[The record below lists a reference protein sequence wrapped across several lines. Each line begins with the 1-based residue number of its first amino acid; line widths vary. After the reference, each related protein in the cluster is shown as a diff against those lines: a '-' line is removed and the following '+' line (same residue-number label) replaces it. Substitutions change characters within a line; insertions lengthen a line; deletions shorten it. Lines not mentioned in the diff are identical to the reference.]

1 MDGMGMDMGTQGT
14 FAPTNMSIARAY
26 WYIVASTVGVLAS
39 RRIYEES
46 RSYLQQRSRRHDSD
60 SKQSQPRNVI
70 AQAYET
76 TIAICRE
83 MAYPQLYWLNG
94 RVGRYFNP
102 PPLGR
107 CLVLLTY
114 WAIILTMLWTNTI
127 LAPSSSMYAYK
138 WEIVGFRAAWVSI
151 TQVPL
156 IYCLSCKFNVISL
169 VTGISY
175 ERLNWLHR
183 WVSRTLFLTVIVHW
197 SYFFREWVLAE
208 FVTLELQI
216 MPMVKYGFGAWATS
230 GWMVLTGFGF
240 VRNLAYELWVV
251 QHLLAAYML
260 IWLLYQHVPAY
271 ARYNLWLA
279 IAFVAFDRGVRFF
292 QSLSRNSH
300 FTPKNLLRG
309 VHIRGLGFT
318 SSVEHLPHGY
328 VRLTIEDADF
338 KWRPGQHIFIC
349 VPRYGFIES
358 HPFTV
363 ATPSPPAD
371 TSSHRLQIYMKVH
384 GGLTRK
390 LDQHAQK
397 RPHQKIRVFISGPWG
412 QPPLTEVA
420 KAETLLLFATSTGAS
435 FTVPHLFLALRSTAP
450 PQRISFI
457 WVVRRRSQLQWYSQ
471 QLEEAFRIAN
481 TAGVTL
487 DVKMYITKDVD
498 EKIHELE
505 LTTSRDTSSSS
516 SSSLSTHENIP
527 LQRQQPALLPSTAK
541 INDTTTSFVR
551 PASTISSSSTS
562 SLPIPLPHAEPTP
575 TSPPTR
581 DPNMSINLYA
591 NRPSSLEPLIRPA
604 VENTRGETCILACG
618 KPQFMAEIRN
628 YVAAL
633 SDERAVQKGTGA
645 QGIFVF
651 TESYGW

>member
-1 MDGMGMDMGTQGT
+1 MGGMDMGTQGM

-26 WYIVASTVGVLAS
+26 WYIVAGTVGVLTS
-39 RRIYEES
+39 RRIFEES
-46 RSYLQQRSRRHDSD
+46 RSYLQRRSRRHGSE
-60 SKQSQPRNVI
+60 SKQSQPLNVV
-70 AQAYET
+70 AQTYET
-76 TIAICRE
+76 TVAICRE

-127 LAPSSSMYAYK
+127 LAPSNSMYAYK

-156 IYCLSCKFNVISL
+156 IYCLSCKFNVISIA
-169 VTGISY
+169 TGISY

-197 SYFFREWVLAE
+197 SYFFEEWVLAE

-216 MPMVKYGFGAWATS
+216 MPMVKYGFGAWAVT

-240 VRNLAYELWVV
+240 VRNLAYELWVL

-279 IAFVAFDRGVRFF
+279 IAFVAFDRGTRFF
-292 QSLSRNSH
+292 LSLSRNSH
-300 FTPKNLLRG
+300 FTPRNLLRG
-309 VHIRGLGFT
+309 IHIRRLGFP

-349 VPRYGFIES
+349 VPRYGFVES
-358 HPFTV
+358 HPFTI
-363 ATPSPPAD
+363 ATPSPPTD
-371 TSSHRLQIYMKVH
+371 TLSHPLQIYMKVH

-390 LDQHAQK
+390 LHQHAQK
-397 RPHQKIRVFISGPWG
+397 RPHQKLQVFVSGPWG

-420 KAETLLLFATSTGAS
+420 KAETLILFATSTGAS
-435 FTVPHLFLALRSTAP
+435 FTIPNLFHALKSPTP
-450 PQRISFI
+450 PQRVSFM
-457 WVVRRRSQLQWYSQ
+457 WVVRRRSQLRWYSQ
-471 QLEEAFRIAN
+471 QLEEAFRLAE
-481 TAGVTL
+481 AAEVTL
-487 DVKMYITKDVD
+487 DVKIYITKDED
-498 EKIHELE
+498 EKMHALE
-505 LTTSRDTSSSS
+505 LTSSRDTSSSS
-516 SSSLSTHENIP
+516 SSSTHEKMP
-527 LQRQQPALLPSTAK
+527 LQQQPLAPLPTKSK
-541 INDTTTSFVR
+541 NDDTTTSTVK
-551 PASTISSSSTS
+551 PASTFSSSSTS
-562 SLPIPLPHAEPTP
+562 SLFLPHSEPTP
-575 TSPPTR
+575 ITPASTNP
-581 DPNMSINLYA
+581 SITLYA
-591 NRPSSLEPLIRPA
+591 ARPSSLDPLIRPL
-604 VENTRGETCILACG
+604 VEDTRGETCILACG

-633 SDERAVQKGTGA
+633 SDERAVHKGTGA
-645 QGIFVF
+645 QGIYVF